1 MNLKKLKDG
10 IYYNDSIHVKSPRSL
25 NEDEKRL
32 TLCDDDDLL
41 KNPRFLFVS
50 MRSKNGEIVFDTLTD
65 SDDFKWEYH
74 DEKYISNKNSNSF
87 IGIKDNSLVLVN
99 EKISEWKIIDDR
111 YIFNEKSKT
120 YLSCNLDYQI
130 ELNTNKKYATPIYFS
145 EYGVHYIKPK
155 LRLDFDTNNLT
166 YNSRYN
172 IDNTNIIQSQQTSG
186 VKNIGLLLIG
196 GSGTRFDSNIK
207 KQLYKYNSIPLFL
220 YSLRKLLKT
229 LDSVVIVTNSDCI
242 SEVTK
247 IILDRDDLDSE
258 NIYTVTNDIGDRLE
272 SIDVGLS
279 FIYKFFSKD
288 ILNIVIHDGLR
299 PFIQEKHIMSL
310 LSVVK
315 DDTFYSQYYLN
326 LTNGLLKC
334 ENNRYEE
341 VDRNDF
347 IEICTP
353 VCANFGLFNFLFSN
367 YIKKERRICWEII
380 PLLDL
385 LKIKYE
391 LLKGSSQSLRKI
403 TTKDDIEDD
412 LEDVV

>member
-10 IYYNDSIHVKSPRSL
+10 IYYNDSIHVKSL
-25 NEDEKRL
+25 NDDEKRL

-50 MRSKNGEIVFDTLTD
+50 MRSKNGKIVFDTLTD

-74 DEKYISNKNSNSF
+74 DEKYISNIKRNSNSNSF
-87 IGIKDNSLVLVN
+87 VGIKDNVLVLVN
-99 EKISEWKIIDDR
+99 EKICEWKIIDDK
-111 YIFNEKSKT
+111 YIFNENSKT

-130 ELNTNKKYATPIYFS
+130 ELNANKKYAISIYFS
-145 EYGVHYIKPK
+145 EHGVHYIKPK
-155 LRLDFDTNNLT
+155 LRLDFDTNNLI
-166 YNSRYN
+166 YNLRYN
-172 IDNTNIIQSQQTSG
+172 IDSKNIIQSHRTSG

-247 IILDRDDLDSE
+247 IILDSDDLDSE

-279 FIYKFFSKD
+279 FIEKYLSKD

-299 PFIQEKHIMSL
+299 PFIQEKHITSL

-334 ENNRYEE
+334 ENNQHEE

-367 YIKKERRICWEII
+367 YIKKEKRISWEIM

-403 TTKDDIEDD
+403 TTKDD